1 MSFLLFP
8 LASHASNML
17 GIADAIL
24 CNPQTISNLRTLEVD
39 ITWDEGGFA
48 LSRLVDEIRRL
59 SSHRG
64 GEMAL
69 KNIVISLQAMNG
81 CETMVEQGL
90 NTLDEILF
98 RRSFPHLERLHLVYT
113 EERVMKNEEYGRLER
128 WIKNAFP
135 RLGKLS
141 NIELGV
147 TINSTESIFW

>member
-8 LASHASNML
+8 LASHSNIS

-24 CNPQTISNLRTLEVD
+24 HTPQTISNLRTLEVD
-39 ITWDEGGFA
+39 ITWDEDGFT
-48 LSRLVDEIRRL
+48 LSGFVDEIRRL

-64 GEMAL
+64 VRMAL
-69 KNIVISLQAMNG
+69 ANMVISLQAMNG
-81 CETMVEQGL
+81 FETMVEQSL

-113 EERVMKNEEYGRLER
+113 QEREIKNEEYGRLER
-128 WIKNAFP
+128 WLKNAFP

-141 NIELGV
+141 NFELGV
-147 TINSTESIFW
+147 TINSTESVFW